1 MELCKC
7 DLFFLV
13 YAKVTFI
20 LVGYKC
26 CSKLTSIMYV
36 RQDIYSQIIP
46 WTITGTF

>member
-13 YAKVTFI
+13 YAKITLI

-36 RQDIYSQIIP
+36 RQDSYCQITP